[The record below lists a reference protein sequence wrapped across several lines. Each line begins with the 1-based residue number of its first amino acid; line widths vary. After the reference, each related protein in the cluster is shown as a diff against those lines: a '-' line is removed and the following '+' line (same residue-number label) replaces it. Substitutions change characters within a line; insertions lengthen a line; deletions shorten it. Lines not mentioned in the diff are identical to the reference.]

1 MYAPLPLLG
10 LDEPDEKSVPE
21 TRLKN
26 GNDARQLLWGMIDED
41 EQASF
46 ARAKTKGMV
55 DGNPPYNDAKR
66 RAEGRSWECNLNF
79 NEGES
84 IMDASAVPYY
94 NLFAQVPYYA
104 DVRTMYKPDDPNHEM
119 WNESICYRFHN
130 LLKRWEFFDWNI
142 QQASY
147 WMRLHGIGP
156 CYFDKEGD
164 WRFRALETGSVL
176 VPKGSPS
183 SLDNRIP
190 YIAIRIPYRIMELY
204 DKIRDPE
211 AAAAAGRNVKATRNA
226 IKFGMKGLVGG
237 NDWWSTSWETYER
250 MIKNNELT
258 VSFTDGD
265 IVNCAIL
272 LVKEFSGKISKF
284 EFTEHEV
291 VSDKERENDPD
302 AEDRQFLYTDID
314 CYDSYQQAL
323 VCFFQNSGDG
333 TWHSVRGLAQKSF
346 KHVEVSNR
354 LKCQAV
360 NRAFIDSSVVLS
372 TTTGRGRE
380 RLELAVWG
388 SVVRLPTGAE
398 LKPTTVQGGTDAVM
412 LVDRMLTNHL
422 ANNIG
427 QFQQRTLSREDGRGE
442 QPTAT
447 QVNQQVS
454 KEASLSQG
462 QITLFYQHGDALYW
476 QIFQRSADPSTSDEE
491 ALRFQKEC
499 KDDGVP
505 KEALAKMEYVRMNR
519 ASGYGSPQM
528 GLMKMQQA
536 LPLVPMFPEDGKQ
549 AWLEHAVTQLY
560 GPEHTKDFVPRMH
573 IPGDQDWQANIEN
586 GNIAEG
592 KIPVISSGQDD
603 VIHVHSHLDDARKT
617 LVPIANQ
624 MQSGQT
630 DPATLQDAIR
640 YTETMAQHVQDH
652 LARMR
657 NDPTRKKQVKLFED
671 EFKQLVGFNGQLYVA
686 FRDAQRKQQL
696 EAEQSAAASSLKAL
710 DQAKVESVRTGTALA
725 AAKTQSQIE
734 NQRAKT
740 LQQMRLKAAKAGHDM
755 SLERADTFHS
765 MNLENID
772 AAHQRN
778 LEAAP
783 GNGSTPPPPLET
795 PPEALG

>member
-1 MYAPLPLLG
+1 
-10 LDEPDEKSVPE
+10 
-21 TRLKN
+21 
-26 GNDARQLLWGMIDED
+26 
-41 EQASF
+41 
-46 ARAKTKGMV
+46 
-55 DGNPPYNDAKR
+55 
-66 RAEGRSWECNLNF
+66 
-79 NEGES
+79 
-84 IMDASAVPYY
+84 
-94 NLFAQVPYYA
+94 
-104 DVRTMYKPDDPNHEM
+104 
-119 WNESICYRFHN
+119 
-130 LLKRWEFFDWNI
+130 
-142 QQASY
+142 
-147 WMRLHGIGP
+147 
-156 CYFDKEGD
+156 
-164 WRFRALETGSVL
+164 
-176 VPKGSPS
+176 
-183 SLDNRIP
+183 
-190 YIAIRIPYRIMELY
+190 
-204 DKIRDPE
+204 
-211 AAAAAGRNVKATRNA
+211 
-226 IKFGMKGLVGG
+226 
-237 NDWWSTSWETYER
+237 
-250 MIKNNELT
+250 
-258 VSFTDGD
+258 
-265 IVNCAIL
+265 
-272 LVKEFSGKISKF
+272 
-284 EFTEHEV
+284 
-291 VSDKERENDPD
+291 
-302 AEDRQFLYTDID
+302 
-314 CYDSYQQAL
+314 
-323 VCFFQNSGDG
+323 
-333 TWHSVRGLAQKSF
+333 
-346 KHVEVSNR
+346 
-354 LKCQAV
+354 
-360 NRAFIDSSVVLS
+360 
-372 TTTGRGRE
+372 
-380 RLELAVWG
+380 
-388 SVVRLPTGAE
+388 
-398 LKPTTVQGGTDAVM
+398 
-412 LVDRMLTNHL
+412 
-422 ANNIG
+422 
-427 QFQQRTLSREDGRGE
+427 
-442 QPTAT
+442 
-447 QVNQQVS
+447 
-454 KEASLSQG
+454 
-462 QITLFYQHGDALYW
+462 
-476 QIFQRSADPSTSDEE
+476 
-491 ALRFQKEC
+491 
-499 KDDGVP
+499 
-505 KEALAKMEYVRMNR
+505 MNR